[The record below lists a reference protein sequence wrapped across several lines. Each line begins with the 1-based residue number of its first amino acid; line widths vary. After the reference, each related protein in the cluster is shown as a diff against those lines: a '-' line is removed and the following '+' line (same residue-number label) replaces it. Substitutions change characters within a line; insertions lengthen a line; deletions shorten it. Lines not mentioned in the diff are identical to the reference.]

1 MKLLRNYL
9 KVVSIGIVI
18 LLLSLIGFGAYSV
31 LTQGNRWFSSSAN
44 TYLREM
50 KTSAIPGNI
59 MDRNGTVLATTDAQ
73 GKRVYHQDPSV
84 RSAVVHVL
92 GDRLNNVGYGVES
105 FMSNYLY
112 GFNVSYF
119 QRLAHALKGEKLH
132 GNNLMLTIDSNLSR
146 YIASIF
152 PQDKKGA
159 VVVMNYRTGEVLSL
173 QSFPSFDPD
182 NITDAVKS
190 DPMQP
195 FWNNATRWTSA
206 PGSTFKMVTLASAL
220 KSMPGV
226 TAKDFN
232 CTGELAF
239 SDSIMRDAGNA
250 VHKTLSLS
258 RAFSLS
264 CNITFATLAQEMGD
278 MQLSKASKEFGIGD
292 YFLFQDFVVENSVYP
307 QKNRTDKEI
316 AWTGVG
322 QSALQIT
329 PLHMCMIT
337 SSIANDGVMMEP
349 KLLLK
354 ATSINNEQ
362 KAQFTPKQYLQ
373 PLSRVDADVIADY
386 MNQVVST
393 GTGTRANVAGHRICG
408 KTGTAEVDSQKE
420 SNAWFVGFIDEA
432 ALPYAVCVVVME
444 SGGGGSVAAPIAGK
458 IFSAI
463 TGAPRTSD
471 K

>member
-1 MKLLRNYL
+1 MKRLRYHI
-9 KVVSIGIVI
+9 KVVAIGMVV
-18 LLLSLIGFGAYSV
+18 LLFSLIAFGAYSV

-50 KTSAIPGNI
+50 KSSAIPGNI

-73 GKRVYHQDPSV
+73 GKRVYHQDPAI
-84 RSAVVHVL
+84 RSAVVHVV

-132 GNNLMLTIDSNLSR
+132 GNNLVLSIDSNLSR

-152 PQDKKGA
+152 PKDKKGA
-159 VVVMNYRTGEVLSL
+159 VVVMNYRSGEVLSS

-195 FWNNATRWTSA
+195 FWNNATRWISA
-206 PGSTFKMVTLASAL
+206 PGSTFKIVTLASAL
-220 KSMPGV
+220 KNISGAA
-226 TAKDFN
+226 TKDYY

-239 SDSIMRDAGNA
+239 TDSVMRDAGNA
-250 VHKTLSLS
+250 VHKKLSLS
-258 RAFSLS
+258 RAFSVS
-264 CNITFATLAQEMGD
+264 CNITFATLAQELGD
-278 MQLSKASKEFGIGD
+278 ITLSKTAKEFGIGD

-307 QKNRTDKEI
+307 QHNRTEKEI

-329 PLHMCMIT
+329 PLHMCMIA

-349 KLLLK
+349 KLLLR
-354 ATSINNEQ
+354 ATSINNEI
-362 KAQFTPKQYLQ
+362 KAQFTPKQYLH
-373 PLSRVDADVIADY
+373 PLSRADADLIADY
-386 MNQVVST
+386 MNQVVTT
-393 GTGTRANVAGHRICG
+393 GTGTRANIIGHRICG
-408 KTGTAEVDSQKE
+408 KTGTAEVDSQEE
-420 SNAWFVGFIDEA
+420 SNAWFVGFIDEPKY
-432 ALPYAVCVVVME
+432 PYAVCVVVME
-444 SGGGGSVAAPIAGK
+444 AGGGGAVAAPIAGK

-463 TGAPRTSD
+463 TGAPLVST